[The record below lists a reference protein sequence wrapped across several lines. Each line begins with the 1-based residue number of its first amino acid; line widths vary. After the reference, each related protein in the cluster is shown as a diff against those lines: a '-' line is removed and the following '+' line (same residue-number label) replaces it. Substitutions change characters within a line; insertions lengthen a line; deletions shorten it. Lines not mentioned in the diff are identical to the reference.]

1 MAGSVLNST
10 AVLRLNFS
18 AKLNISA
25 SISATSPSCKPI
37 VRNCASKSQINSSKK
52 DWSIVSNQK
61 KILVQSLQKRFA
73 ENLFSKLIA

>member
-1 MAGSVLNST
+1 MKFGVYTN
-10 AVLRLNFS
+10 V
-18 AKLNISA
+18 
-25 SISATSPSCKPI
+25 